1 MVEQGY
7 PAGDKT
13 NPGPAEPTI
22 QEFLQLVNAKRHSVG
37 CPELKWD
44 NQIALVAL
52 KHSRDM
58 VTHNFFGHTNR
69 GGEDPFER
77 LRKAG
82 VVFSAAA
89 ENIALGQRTGR
100 EVFEIWL
107 NSPGHRKNMLNCRFT
122 RHGVA
127 HVEGRWT
134 YILLKPR

>member
-13 NPGPAEPTI
+13 NPGPADPTI
-22 QEFLQLVNAKRHSVG
+22 QEFLQLVNAKRRSVG
-37 CPELKWD
+37 CLELKWD
-44 NQIALVAL
+44 NQVALVAL

-58 VTHNFFGHTNR
+58 VSHKFFGHTNR

-89 ENIALGQRTGR
+89 G
-100 EVFEIWL
+100 
-107 NSPGHRKNMLNCRFT
+107 SPLVYAFFAFHRGYGGGSAIGLANYR
-122 RHGVA
+122 
-127 HVEGRWT
+127 
-134 YILLKPR
+134 